1 MLKVACKLLQWSI
14 RLQAKFVKVF
24 PKNFYHQRKPLLLLL
39 SGKTHLMT
47 QAAQQAHWQHW
58 HRFKRLHAF
67 HKSERNAYTLVA
79 VIVAEQFC
87 IMTTMAPPRDAREES
102 MRPSSYLGW
111 GVVRMYDLPEGSVA
125 VLKPGNIFS
134 ASSFFSDGTIMQSW
148 PAWKKRRD
156 WLEGEYWI
164 RVKRRS
170 HNALFRYSTE
180 PLTSHHAKQRAIFTR
195 SINLLSK
202 SAA

>member
-14 RLQAKFVKVF
+14 RLQAKFVKVCS
-24 PKNFYHQRKPLLLLL
+24 KNFYHQRKPLLLLL

-87 IMTTMAPPRDAREES
+87 IMTTMAPPRKWRQGGVDA
-102 MRPSSYLGW
+102 PQQLLG
-111 GVVRMYDLPEGSVA
+111 VRGGADVRLAGRQCRGFEAGEHFLRFFLLQRRDDHA
-125 VLKPGNIFS
+125 VLAGLEKKTRLTGRGVLDPG
-134 ASSFFSDGTIMQSW
+134 Q
-148 PAWKKRRD
+148 KK
-156 WLEGEYWI
+156 
-164 RVKRRS
+164 V
-170 HNALFRYSTE
+170 T
-180 PLTSHHAKQRAIFTR
+180 QRAISIQHRTFDLPPRKATR
-195 SINLLSK
+195 DLHTID
-202 SAA
+202 